1 MRNIMG
7 DSPSPSPNIAY
18 REFNTS
24 NVGLLGQPDSA
35 ATYSVIAAPSIYPE
49 VMPGLA
55 CCCLDPCAFELL
67 ALSCTNEMLSDESLP
82 LGTIVWVPTTPKLS
96 AL

>member
-1 MRNIMG
+1 MG
-7 DSPSPSPNIAY
+7 DSPNPNIAC

-35 ATYSVIAAPSIYPE
+35 ATYSVIAAPSVYPE

-55 CCCLDPCAFELL
+55 CCCLDSYTVFLFRDGCYHSSPCTGSNCIVLL
-67 ALSCTNEMLSDESLP
+67 L
-82 LGTIVWVPTTPKLS
+82 
-96 AL
+96 